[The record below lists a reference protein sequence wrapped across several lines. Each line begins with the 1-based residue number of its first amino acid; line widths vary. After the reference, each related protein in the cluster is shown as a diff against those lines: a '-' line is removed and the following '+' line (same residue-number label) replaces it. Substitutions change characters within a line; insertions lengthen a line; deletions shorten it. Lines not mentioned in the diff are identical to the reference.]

1 MWRFAEKSSQF
12 LLITKFQ
19 AAIMSAIITAV
30 FKATIGWLVD
40 KGRDEAAKKL
50 KDGDVTDQQFRGIIM
65 REIDDMKSKL
75 DGLSR
80 KDLLASIGFFR
91 EGIELLYEV
100 FEEKRSRSVYGAD
113 TAQAACAEA
122 VSLAEG
128 MKHLELT
135 ESATRKL
142 SNAKKRFERARE
154 RATDAFSNEALSP
167 NDRILAMQYRVMAT
181 VLETIDHPA
190 DAVAPC
196 KVCIEELNGLPVVQ
210 RSFQEQLRTGI
221 MAVKSLFNKEERRKV
236 ISGVCLVNRVV
247 YDVTQTTHVKEPFT
261 NEPFAK
267 ELFPPLPM
275 IDTGKEKVDLLRDW
289 RVTKILRKQGMEN
302 CSVTWILGPDGE
314 EMYGLNL
321 TAITTNSSGQ
331 YIVADNYSTIKVY
344 DSSGKFVQCFS
355 LPPVIDDCGK
365 ELSIY
370 KWFRLATDM
379 NDNIYVL
386 VEGISGEDPYWIFK
400 FNKTADHHHKFR
412 VRTMGYKF
420 DWCELSVSDSGT
432 VMVLKSNWSKTHIV
446 DVYETDGQFVCSFG
460 EQILTSN
467 CDITSVSDGRVMV
480 VQGQGPS
487 SCVHIFS
494 EQGDHLNTFDLQIS
508 MVHSRIAFHR
518 ASQHV
523 VVGGEDYDTDILHIE
538 IYTKDGEFVRS
549 TPVNMGQS
557 YSLIG
562 MAVTTED
569 RIALVTW
576 LDGLGRK
583 VIII

>member
-1 MWRFAEKSSQF
+1 
-12 LLITKFQ
+12 
-19 AAIMSAIITAV
+19 MSAIITAV

-40 KGRDEAAKKL
+40 KGRNEAAEKL
-50 KDGDVTDQQFRGIIM
+50 KDGDITDQQFRNIIV

-100 FEEKRSRSVYGAD
+100 FEETRSRSEYGAD

-122 VSLAEG
+122 VSLTEG

-135 ESATRKL
+135 ESAARKL
-142 SNAKKRFERARE
+142 ANAKKRFERARE

-181 VLETIDHPA
+181 ILETIDHPE

-196 KVCIEELNGLPVVQ
+196 KVCIEELNGLPVVKQ
-210 RSFQEQLRTGI
+210 SLQEQLKTGI
-221 MAVKSLFNKEERRKV
+221 RAIKSLFHKEERRKV
-236 ISGVCLVNRVV
+236 ISGVCLVNRVA
-247 YDVTQTTHVKEPFT
+247 YDVTHTVSVKESFTKEPF
-261 NEPFAK
+261 
-267 ELFPPLPM
+267 LPLPM
-275 IDTGKEKVDLLRDW
+275 IDTGKEKVDLLRDR
-289 RVTKILRKQGMEN
+289 RVTKILCKQGIEN
-302 CSVTWILGPDGE
+302 CSVPWILGHDGGE
-314 EMYGLNL
+314 ERGLIYPH
-321 TAITTNSSGQ
+321 AIATNSSGQ
-331 YIVADNYSTIKVY
+331 YIVADGDSTIKVFNN
-344 DSSGKFVQCFS
+344 SGKFVKRFR
-355 LPPVIDDCGK
+355 LPPLIDDSDK
-365 ELSIY
+365 ELSI
-370 KWFRLATDM
+370 KTQAVRLATDM
-379 NDNIYVL
+379 NDNIYVM
-386 VEGISGEDPYWIFK
+386 VEEKSGEDPYWIFK

-412 VRTMGYKF
+412 VRTMDHKF
-420 DWCELSVSDSGT
+420 ERCELSVSDSGT
-432 VMVLKSNWSKTHIV
+432 VMVLRGNWSEAHIV

-460 EQILTSN
+460 EQILTN
-467 CDITSVSDGRVMV
+467 PCDITTVSDGRVMV
-480 VQGQGPS
+480 VQGDPS
-487 SCVHIFS
+487 RVHIFS

-508 MVHSRIAFHR
+508 MAFSKIAFQR

-523 VVGGEDYDTDILHIE
+523 VVVGDKDYNSDILHIE

-557 YSLIG
+557 YYLIG
-562 MAVTTED
+562 MAVTTEG

>member
-1 MWRFAEKSSQF
+1 
-12 LLITKFQ
+12 
-19 AAIMSAIITAV
+19 MSEIITAV
-30 FKATIGWLVD
+30 FKATVGWLVD

-100 FEEKRSRSVYGAD
+100 FEEKRSRSEYGAD

-247 YDVTQTTHVKEPFT
+247 YDVTQTVHVKEPFT

-267 ELFPPLPM
+267 GLLPPLPM
-275 IDTGKEKVDLLRDW
+275 IDTGKEKVDLLRDR
-289 RVTKILRKQGMEN
+289 RVTKILCKQGMEN
-302 CSVTWILGPDGE
+302 CSVPWILGHDGE
-314 EMYGLNL
+314 KEHRLNFPL
-321 TAITTNSSGQ
+321 DIATNSSGQ
-331 YIVADNYSTIKVY
+331 YIVADIDLTIKVY
-344 DSSGKFVQCFS
+344 DSSGKFVQCFR
-355 LPPVIDDCGK
+355 LPPLIDDSGK
-365 ELSIY
+365 ELSI
-370 KWFRLATDM
+370 KTRGDRLTTDM

-386 VEGISGEDPYWIFK
+386 VEENSGEDQYWIFK

-412 VRTMGYKF
+412 VRTMGYKRV
-420 DWCELSVSDSGT
+420 WCELSVSDSGT
-432 VMVLKSNWSKTHIV
+432 VMILENNWGKTPIV

-460 EQILTSN
+460 EQILMTSV
-467 CDITSVSDGRVMV
+467 DITTVGDGRVMV
-480 VQGQGPS
+480 LQGLPS
-487 SCVHIFS
+487 RVHIFS

-508 MVHSRIAFHR
+508 MVYSRIAFHR

-523 VVGGEDYDTDILHIE
+523 VVVGGKDYDTDILHIE

-557 YSLIG
+557 YTLLG
-562 MAVTTED
+562 MAVTTEG
-569 RIALVTW
+569 RIAVTTE
-576 LDGLGRK
+576 LYGLEAK

>member
-1 MWRFAEKSSQF
+1 MTF
-12 LLITKFQ
+12 
-19 AAIMSAIITAV
+19 
-30 FKATIGWLVD
+30 GWLAD
-40 KGRDEAAKKL
+40 KSRDEAAKKL

-100 FEEKRSRSVYGAD
+100 FEEKRSRSEYGAD

-247 YDVTQTTHVKEPFT
+247 YDVTQTVHVKEPFT

-267 ELFPPLPM
+267 ELLPPFPM
-275 IDTGKEKVDLLRDW
+275 VDTGKEKVDLLRDH
-289 RVTKILRKQGMEN
+289 RVTKILCKQGMGN
-302 CSVTWILGPDGE
+302 CSVLRTLGDEGE
-314 EMYGLNL
+314 KVHGLAYPL
-321 TAITTNSSGQ
+321 DIATYSSGE
-331 YIVADNYSTIKVY
+331 YIVADHHSTIKVY
-344 DSSGKFVQCFS
+344 DSSGRFLQCFR
-355 LPPVIDDCGK
+355 LIDDSGRNVLN
-365 ELSIY
+365 LSV
-370 KWFRLATDM
+370 KLTTDM
-379 NDNIYVL
+379 NDNIYVM
-386 VEGISGEDPYWIFK
+386 VPEKSGEGRCWIFK
-400 FNKTADHHHKFR
+400 FNKTADYHHKFR
-412 VRTMGYKF
+412 VRIMSYKF
-420 DWCELSVSDSGT
+420 YSCKLSVSDSGT
-432 VMVLKSNWSKTHIV
+432 VMVLKIKWGRKHHIV

-460 EQILTSN
+460 EQILTSPH
-467 CDITSVSDGRVMV
+467 DITTVSDGRVMV
-480 VQGQGPS
+480 VQEHPS
-487 SCVHIFS
+487 RVDIFS

-508 MVHSRIAFHR
+508 MVYSRIAFHR

-523 VVGGEDYDTDILHIE
+523 VVVGCKDNDTDILHIE

-549 TPVNMGQS
+549 TSVNMGQS
-557 YSLIG
+557 YSLLG
-562 MAVTTED
+562 MAVTTEG
-569 RIALVTW
+569 RIAVATH

>member
-1 MWRFAEKSSQF
+1 M
-12 LLITKFQ
+12 
-19 AAIMSAIITAV
+19 
-30 FKATIGWLVD
+30 D

-100 FEEKRSRSVYGAD
+100 FEEKRSRSEYGAD

-122 VSLAEG
+122 VSLTEG

-135 ESATRKL
+135 KSATRKL
-142 SNAKKRFERARE
+142 SHAKKRFERARE

-190 DAVAPC
+190 DAVASC

-210 RSFQEQLRTGI
+210 RSFEEQLRTGI

-247 YDVTQTTHVKEPFT
+247 YDVTQTVHVKEPFT

-267 ELFPPLPM
+267 GLLPPLPM
-275 IDTGKEKVDLLRDW
+275 IDTGKEKVDLLRDR
-289 RVTKILRKQGMEN
+289 RVTKILCKQGMEN
-302 CSVTWILGPDGE
+302 CSVPWILGHDGE
-314 EMYGLNL
+314 KEHRLNFPHDI
-321 TAITTNSSGQ
+321 ATNSSGQ
-331 YIVADNYSTIKVY
+331 YIVIERDLTIKVY
-344 DSSGKFVQCFS
+344 DSSGKFVQCFR
-355 LPPVIDDCGK
+355 LPPLIDDSGK
-365 ELSIY
+365 ELSI
-370 KWFRLATDM
+370 KTWVVRLATDM
-379 NDNIYVL
+379 NDIYVL
-386 VEGISGEDPYWIFK
+386 VQEISGEYPFWIFK

-420 DWCELSVSDSGT
+420 DWCELSVSDSGI
-432 VMVLKSNWSKTHIV
+432 VMVLKSNWGNTHIV

-460 EQILTSN
+460 EQILMTSV
-467 CDITSVSDGRVMV
+467 DITTVGDGRVMV
-480 VQGQGPS
+480 LQEHPS
-487 SCVHIFS
+487 RVHIFS
-494 EQGDHLNTFDLQIS
+494 EQGDHLNTFDLQMS
-508 MVHSRIAFHR
+508 MFYLKIAFHR

-523 VVGGEDYDTDILHIE
+523 VVVGNGGYDMDILQIE

-549 TPVNMGQS
+549 TSVNMGQS
-557 YSLIG
+557 YSLLG
-562 MAVTTED
+562 MAVTTEG
-569 RIALVTW
+569 RIAVATD
-576 LDGLGRK
+576 LDSLGRK

>member
-1 MWRFAEKSSQF
+1 MDKS
-12 LLITKFQ
+12 
-19 AAIMSAIITAV
+19 
-30 FKATIGWLVD
+30 
-40 KGRDEAAKKL
+40 RDELAKEL
-50 KDGDVTDQQFRGIIM
+50 KDGDVTDQRFRGIIM

-80 KDLLASIGFFR
+80 RDLLASISFFR
-91 EGIELLYEV
+91 EGIELLYGV
-100 FEEKRSRSVYGAD
+100 FEETRSRSEYGAD
-113 TAQAACAEA
+113 KGKAACAD
-122 VSLAEG
+122 VLSLTEG
-128 MKHLELT
+128 MKHLKLT
-135 ESATRKL
+135 KSATRQL
-142 SNAKKRFERARE
+142 TNAKKRFERARE
-154 RATDAFSNEALSP
+154 MATSAFSNEALSP

-236 ISGVCLVNRVV
+236 ISGVCLVNRVA
-247 YDVTQTTHVKEPFT
+247 YDVTQTVHVEKPFT

-267 ELFPPLPM
+267 ELLPPLSM
-275 IDTGKEKVDLLRDW
+275 IDTGKEKVDLLRDR
-289 RVTKILRKQGMEN
+289 RVRKILCKQGMEN
-302 CSVTWILGPDGE
+302 CSVSWILGHDGE
-314 EMYGLNL
+314 KKHRLNNPL
-321 TAITTNSSGQ
+321 GIATNSSGQ
-331 YIVADNYSTIKVY
+331 YIVADNISTIKVY
-344 DSSGKFVQCFS
+344 DSSGKFLQCFS
-355 LPPVIDDCGK
+355 LPPLIDDSRK
-365 ELSIY
+365 ELSIE
-370 KWFRLATDM
+370 FGVRLTTDM

-386 VEGISGEDPYWIFK
+386 VQEISGEYPFWIFK

-412 VRTMGYKF
+412 VRTMDHKF
-420 DWCELSVSDSGT
+420 ERCELSVSDSGT
-432 VMVLKSNWSKTHIV
+432 VMVLRGNWSEAHIV

-460 EQILTSN
+460 EQILTN
-467 CDITSVSDGRVMV
+467 PCDITTVSDGRVMV
-480 VQGQGPS
+480 VQGDPS
-487 SCVHIFS
+487 RVHIFS

-508 MVHSRIAFHR
+508 MAHSRIAFHR

-523 VVGGEDYDTDILHIE
+523 AVVGGKDYDTDILHIE

-557 YSLIG
+557 YFLIG

>member
-1 MWRFAEKSSQF
+1 
-12 LLITKFQ
+12 
-19 AAIMSAIITAV
+19 MSAIITAV
-30 FKATIGWLVD
+30 FKATVGWLVD
-40 KGRDEAAKKL
+40 KSRDEASKKL

-100 FEEKRSRSVYGAD
+100 FEEKRSRSEYGAD
-113 TAQAACAEA
+113 TAQAAFADA

-142 SNAKKRFERARE
+142 SHAKKRFERARE

-181 VLETIDHPA
+181 LLETIDHPA

-196 KVCIEELNGLPVVQ
+196 KVCVEELNGLPVV
-210 RSFQEQLRTGI
+210 RRGLEEQLRTGI
-221 MAVKSLFNKEERRKV
+221 RAVKSLFNKEERRKV

-247 YDVTQTTHVKEPFT
+247 YDVTQTVHVKEPFT

-267 ELFPPLPM
+267 GLLPPLPM
-275 IDTGKEKVDLLRDW
+275 IDTGKEKVDLLRDR
-289 RVTKILRKQGMEN
+289 RVTKMLCKQGMEN
-302 CSVTWILGPDGE
+302 CSVPWLLDHDWP
-314 EMYGLNL
+314 L
-321 TAITTNSSGQ
+321 AIATNSSGQ
-331 YIVADNYSTIKVY
+331 YIVADIYLTIKVY
-344 DSSGKFVQCFS
+344 DSSGKFVQCLR
-355 LPPVIDDCGK
+355 LPPLIDDSGK
-365 ELSIY
+365 KLSIET
-370 KWFRLATDM
+370 WAVQLATDM

-386 VEGISGEDPYWIFK
+386 VEEESGEGQYWIFK
-400 FNKTADHHHKFR
+400 FNKTADLHHKFR
-412 VRTMGYKF
+412 VRTMGYTF
-420 DWCELSVSDSGT
+420 DRCELSVSDSGT
-432 VMVLKSNWSKTHIV
+432 VMVLKNNWRGTNIV

-460 EQILTSN
+460 EQILTSPI
-467 CDITSVSDGRVMV
+467 DIASVSDGRVMV
-480 VQGQGPS
+480 VHVS
-487 SCVHIFS
+487 RVDIFS

-508 MVHSRIAFHR
+508 MVYSRIAFHR
-518 ASQHV
+518 ASQHVV

-549 TPVNMGQS
+549 TSINMGQS
-557 YSLIG
+557 YSMTG
-562 MAVTTED
+562 MAVTAEG
-569 RIALVTW
+569 RIAVATH
-576 LDGLGRK
+576 LDGLGPK

>member
-1 MWRFAEKSSQF
+1 
-12 LLITKFQ
+12 
-19 AAIMSAIITAV
+19 MSAIITVV

-100 FEEKRSRSVYGAD
+100 FEEKRSRSEYGAD
-113 TAQAACAEA
+113 TAQAASAEA
-122 VSLAEG
+122 VSLTEG
-128 MKHLELT
+128 MRDLELT
-135 ESATRKL
+135 ESATRQLK
-142 SNAKKRFERARE
+142 NAKERFKSARKM
-154 RATDAFSNEALSP
+154 ATIAFSTEALSTT
-167 NDRILAMQYRVMAT
+167 DRILAMQYRVMAT

-190 DAVAPC
+190 DAVTPC
-196 KVCIEELNGLPVVQ
+196 NACIEELNGLPVVQ

-236 ISGVCLVNRVV
+236 ISGVCLVNRVA
-247 YDVTQTTHVKEPFT
+247 YDVTQTVHVEKPFT

-267 ELFPPLPM
+267 EILPPFPM
-275 IDTGKEKVDLLRDW
+275 IDTGKEKVDPLRDR
-289 RVTKILRKQGMEN
+289 RVRKILCKQGMEN
-302 CSVTWILGPDGE
+302 CSVLWILGHDGE
-314 EMYGLNL
+314 KKHRLNNPL
-321 TAITTNSSGQ
+321 GIATNSSGQ
-331 YIVADNYSTIKVY
+331 YIVADNISTIKVY
-344 DSSGKFVQCFS
+344 DSSGKFLQCFS
-355 LPPVIDDCGK
+355 LPPLIDDSPK
-365 ELSIY
+365 ELSIE
-370 KWFRLATDM
+370 FRVQLTTDM

-386 VEGISGEDPYWIFK
+386 VQEISGEYPYWIFK

-412 VRTMGYKF
+412 VSTKDHKF
-420 DWCELSVSDSGT
+420 ERCELSVSDSGT
-432 VMVLKSNWSKTHIV
+432 VMVLRGNWSEAHIV
-446 DVYETDGQFVCSFG
+446 DVYETDGKFVCSFG
-460 EQILTSN
+460 GQILTN
-467 CDITSVSDGRVMV
+467 PCDITTVSDGRVMV
-480 VQGQGPS
+480 VQGDPS
-487 SCVHIFS
+487 RVHILS

-508 MVHSRIAFHR
+508 MAFSKIAFQR

-523 VVGGEDYDTDILHIE
+523 VVVGDKDYNSDILHIE

-549 TPVNMGQS
+549 TLVNMGQS
-557 YSLIG
+557 YFLIG
-562 MAVTTED
+562 MAVTTDD

>member
-1 MWRFAEKSSQF
+1 M
-12 LLITKFQ
+12 
-19 AAIMSAIITAV
+19 
-30 FKATIGWLVD
+30 D

-50 KDGDVTDQQFRGIIM
+50 KDGDVTDQQFRGFIM
-65 REIDDMKSKL
+65 REIYDMKSKL

-100 FEEKRSRSVYGAD
+100 FEEKRSMSEYGAD

-135 ESATRKL
+135 ESATRQL
-142 SNAKKRFERARE
+142 TNAKKRFERARE
-154 RATDAFSNEALSP
+154 MATIAFSNEALSTS
-167 NDRILAMQYRVMAT
+167 DRILAMQYRVMAT

-236 ISGVCLVNRVV
+236 ISGVCLVNRVA
-247 YDVTQTTHVKEPFT
+247 YDVTQTVPVKEPFT

-267 ELFPPLPM
+267 ELLLPLSM
-275 IDTGKEKVDLLRDW
+275 IDTGKEKVDLLRDG
-289 RVTKILRKQGMEN
+289 RLRKILRKQGMEN
-302 CSVTWILGPDGE
+302 CSVSWILGHDGE
-314 EMYGLNL
+314 EEHRLNNPHDI
-321 TAITTNSSGQ
+321 ATNSSGQ
-331 YIVADNYSTIKVY
+331 YIVADNFSAIKVY
-344 DSSGKFVQCFS
+344 DSRGKFVQRFR
-355 LPPVIDDCGK
+355 LPPLIDDSGK
-365 ELSIY
+365 ELS
-370 KWFRLATDM
+370 KTWVAGLATDM

-386 VEGISGEDPYWIFK
+386 VRYISIEYPCIFK
-400 FNKTADHHHKFR
+400 FNKTADHHHRFR
-412 VRTMGYKF
+412 VITMDYSF
-420 DWCELSVSDSGT
+420 DGWCELSVSDSGT
-432 VMVLKSNWSKTHIV
+432 VMVMKTSFGKTSIV

-460 EQILTSN
+460 EQILITPG
-467 CDITSVSDGRVMV
+467 DITTVSDGRVMV
-480 VQGQGPS
+480 VQGYPS
-487 SCVHIFS
+487 RVLIFS
-494 EQGDHLNTFDLQIS
+494 EQGNHLNTFDLQIS
-508 MVHSRIAFHR
+508 MMFSRIAFHR
-518 ASQHV
+518 ASQHVV

-538 IYTKDGEFVRS
+538 IYTKDGEFVQS

-562 MAVTTED
+562 MAVTTEG
-569 RIALVTW
+569 RIAVATRFA
-576 LDGLGRK
+576 GLGRK

>member
-1 MWRFAEKSSQF
+1 
-12 LLITKFQ
+12 
-19 AAIMSAIITAV
+19 MSAIITAV

-50 KDGDVTDQQFRGIIM
+50 KDGDVTDQQFRGFIM

-100 FEEKRSRSVYGAD
+100 FEEKRSRSEYGAD

-135 ESATRKL
+135 ESATRQLTK
-142 SNAKKRFERARE
+142 AKKRFERARE

-181 VLETIDHPA
+181 VLETIDHPG

-210 RSFQEQLRTGI
+210 RSFEEQLKTGI

-236 ISGVCLVNRVV
+236 ISSVCLVNRVV
-247 YDVTQTTHVKEPFT
+247 YDVTQTVHVKEPFT

-267 ELFPPLPM
+267 GLLPPLPM
-275 IDTGKEKVDLLRDW
+275 IDTGKEKVDLLRDV

-302 CSVTWILGPDGE
+302 CSVPWILGHDGE
-314 EMYGLNL
+314 EEHRLNHPR
-321 TAITTNSSGQ
+321 AIATNSSGQ
-331 YIVADNYSTIKVY
+331 YIVADNNLTIKVY
-344 DSSGKFVQCFS
+344 DSSGKFVQCFR
-355 LPPVIDDCGK
+355 LPPPIDDSGK
-365 ELSIY
+365 ELRFVS
-370 KWFRLATDM
+370 WLVQLTTDM

-386 VEGISGEDPYWIFK
+386 VEGIRGEDQCWIFK

-420 DWCELSVSDSGT
+420 DWYELSVSDSGT
-432 VMVLKSNWSKTHIV
+432 VMVLKSTWSKTHIV

-460 EQILTSN
+460 EQILTN
-467 CDITSVSDGRVMV
+467 PCDITTVSDGRVMV
-480 VQGQGPS
+480 VQGDPS
-487 SCVHIFS
+487 RVHILS

-508 MVHSRIAFHR
+508 MAFSKIAFHR

-523 VVGGEDYDTDILHIE
+523 VVVGDKDYNSDILHIE

-549 TPVNMGQS
+549 TPVNLGQS
-557 YSLIG
+557 YFLIG
-562 MAVTTED
+562 MAVTTDD

>member
-1 MWRFAEKSSQF
+1 
-12 LLITKFQ
+12 
-19 AAIMSAIITAV
+19 MSAIITAV
-30 FKATIGWLVD
+30 FKATVGWLVD

-50 KDGDVTDQQFRGIIM
+50 KDGDVTDQQLRGIIM

-100 FEEKRSRSVYGAD
+100 FEEKRSRSEYGAD

-142 SNAKKRFERARE
+142 SHAKKRFERARE

-236 ISGVCLVNRVV
+236 ISGVCLVNRVA
-247 YDVTQTTHVKEPFT
+247 YDVTQTVHVKEPFT
-261 NEPFAK
+261 NEPFAI
-267 ELFPPLPM
+267 ELLSSLLSPLLSPM
-275 IDTGKEKVDLLRDW
+275 IDTGKEKVDPLRDQ

-302 CSVTWILGPDGE
+302 CSVSWILGHDGE
-314 EMYGLNL
+314 EEHRLNNPHDI
-321 TAITTNSSGQ
+321 ATNSSGQ
-331 YIVADNYSTIKVY
+331 YIVADSDSTIKVY
-344 DSSGKFVQCFS
+344 DSSGKFVQCFR
-355 LPPVIDDCGK
+355 LPPLIDDSGK
-365 ELSIY
+365 ELPIES
-370 KWFRLATDM
+370 WLVQLTTDM

-386 VEGISGEDPYWIFK
+386 VVEESGEGSHWIFN
-400 FNKTADHHHKFR
+400 FNKTADHHHKFCI
-412 VRTMGYKF
+412 RTMGYKF
-420 DWCELSVSDSGT
+420 DSCKLSVSDSGT
-432 VMVLKSNWSKTHIV
+432 VMVLKSNWRKTHHIV
-446 DVYETDGQFVCSFG
+446 NVYETDGQFVCSFG
-460 EQILTSN
+460 EQILMTPG
-467 CDITSVSDGRVMV
+467 DITTVSDGRVMV
-480 VQGQGPS
+480 VQGYPS
-487 SCVHIFS
+487 RVLIFS
-494 EQGDHLNTFDLQIS
+494 EQGNHLNTFDLQIS
-508 MVHSRIAFHR
+508 MMFSRIAFHR
-518 ASQHV
+518 ASQHVV

-562 MAVTTED
+562 MAVTTEG
-569 RIALVTW
+569 RIAVATRFA
-576 LDGLGRK
+576 GLRRK

>member
-1 MWRFAEKSSQF
+1 
-12 LLITKFQ
+12 
-19 AAIMSAIITAV
+19 MSGIITAV
-30 FKATIGWLVD
+30 FKATVGWLVD

-50 KDGDVTDQQFRGIIM
+50 KDGDVTDQQFRGFIM
-65 REIDDMKSKL
+65 REIDDLKSKL

-80 KDLLASIGFFR
+80 KDLSASIGFFR
-91 EGIELLYEV
+91 EGIEFLYEV
-100 FEEKRSRSVYGAD
+100 FEEKRSMSEYGAD

-135 ESATRKL
+135 ESATRQL
-142 SNAKKRFERARE
+142 ANAKERFERARKM
-154 RATDAFSNEALSP
+154 ATIAFSNEALSTT
-167 NDRILAMQYRVMAT
+167 DRILAMQYRVMAT

-190 DAVAPC
+190 DAVTPC
-196 KVCIEELNGLPVVQ
+196 NACIEELNGLPVVQ

-236 ISGVCLVNRVV
+236 ISGVCLVNRVA
-247 YDVTQTTHVKEPFT
+247 YDVTQTVHVEKPFT

-267 ELFPPLPM
+267 ELLPPFPM
-275 IDTGKEKVDLLRDW
+275 IDTGKEKVDPLRDR
-289 RVTKILRKQGMEN
+289 RVRKILCKQGMEN
-302 CSVTWILGPDGE
+302 CSVLWILGHDGE
-314 EMYGLNL
+314 KKHRLNNPL
-321 TAITTNSSGQ
+321 GIATNSSGQ
-331 YIVADNYSTIKVY
+331 YIVADNISTIKVY
-344 DSSGKFVQCFS
+344 DSSGKFLQCFS
-355 LPPVIDDCGK
+355 LPPLIDDSRK
-365 ELSIY
+365 ELSIE
-370 KWFRLATDM
+370 FRVQLTTDM

-386 VEGISGEDPYWIFK
+386 VQEISGEYPFWIFK

-412 VRTMGYKF
+412 VRTKDHKF
-420 DWCELSVSDSGT
+420 ERCELSVSDSDT
-432 VMVLKSNWSKTHIV
+432 VMVLRGNWSEAHIV

-460 EQILTSN
+460 EQILTN
-467 CDITSVSDGRVMV
+467 PCDITTVSDGRVMV
-480 VQGQGPS
+480 VQGYPS
-487 SCVHIFS
+487 RVHILS

-508 MVHSRIAFHR
+508 MAFSKIAFQR

-523 VVGGEDYDTDILHIE
+523 VVVGDKDYNSDILHIE

-549 TPVNMGQS
+549 TLVNMGQS
-557 YSLIG
+557 YFLIG
-562 MAVTTED
+562 MAVTTDD